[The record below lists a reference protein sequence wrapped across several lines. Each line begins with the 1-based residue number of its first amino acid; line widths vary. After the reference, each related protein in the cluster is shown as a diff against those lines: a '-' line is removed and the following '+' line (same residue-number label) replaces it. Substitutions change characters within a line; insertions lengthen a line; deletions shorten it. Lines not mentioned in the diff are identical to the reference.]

1 MRNQVRERRNELQ
14 ISQGELAK
22 AVNVS
27 RQTINSIET
36 GKYVPSLPL
45 ALALAR
51 FFETTVEEMFDAEH

>member
-1 MRNQVRERRNELQ
+1 MRNTVRERRNELQ
-14 ISQGELAK
+14 LSQGELAK
-22 AVNVS
+22 AVSVS

-51 FFETTVEEMFDAEH
+51 FFETTVEEMFDATH